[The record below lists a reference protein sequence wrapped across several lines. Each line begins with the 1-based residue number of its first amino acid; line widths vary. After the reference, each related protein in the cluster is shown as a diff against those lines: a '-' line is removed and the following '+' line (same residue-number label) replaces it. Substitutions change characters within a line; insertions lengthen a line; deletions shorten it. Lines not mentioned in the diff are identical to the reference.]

1 MPLIDKEKVKKQPPS
16 PASKVKEERRKDDVK
31 QANEA
36 SPEEISEF
44 FGEAK
49 KSSRGQLHV
58 LLPVPV
64 GDSSEDDSEFEVA
77 KEGRQ
82 SDSDE
87 SEGMEALMK
96 DTAKDSEFNLEELI
110 QKRLRYNIY
119 YIRVQTLFLI
129 ICNLRSK
136 SGKKSRG
143 QLQASLFSSSPPD
156 PNASTPPS
164 LGYHSDSQEGEGTDS
179 EEGAE
184 VIEDL
189 AALEDEG
196 VACTGIARGKY
207 KVHVLYGVTLVISN
221 LHTIVILFSSCI
233 ISRAYRPQ

>member
-16 PASKVKEERRKDDVK
+16 SASKVKEERRKDDVK
-31 QANEA
+31 QVNEA

-58 LLPVPV
+58 LLPVD
-64 GDSSEDDSEFEVA
+64 DSSEDDSEFEVA

-110 QKRLRYNIY
+110 QKRLRYN
-119 YIRVQTLFLI
+119 
-129 ICNLRSK
+129 N
-136 SGKKSRG
+136 
-143 QLQASLFSSSPPD
+143 
-156 PNASTPPS
+156 NN
-164 LGYHSDSQEGEGTDS
+164 
-179 EEGAE
+179 
-184 VIEDL
+184 
-189 AALEDEG
+189 
-196 VACTGIARGKY
+196 
-207 KVHVLYGVTLVISN
+207 ISMFK
-221 LHTIVILFSSCI
+221 H
-233 ISRAYRPQ
+233 